1 MAGIKDR
8 LIQFILR
15 GKNDLSAPADE
26 AAASLDA
33 VKKSG
38 KGLRDELEK
47 AKTAQGLA
55 LALSNTTSQAERV
68 RVTLERTE
76 KRAAE
81 LRDELSASPGSKG
94 LEVAL
99 QAAEKEAAGAAR
111 QLDKLTADLRDV
123 EKAAKDAGVD
133 TDNLADEERRLAL
146 EVDKAKRAV
155 SDNTT
160 ELRQLERQQRAA
172 AKAAEEHRGR
182 VDSVR
187 SAMSSGAKQVLA
199 FAAAYISLNAAFGVV
214 QRGLNLV
221 RDGIYSMLATGDQFE
236 GMQTQLTALMGSI
249 EGGEKATEWIK
260 QFTRDTPLQLE
271 DVTQAFTLLKA
282 FGLDPMD
289 GTLQAITDQSEKLG
303 GGMEKLTGI
312 SSALGKAWAK
322 QKLQGEEILQL
333 VERGVPVWD
342 LLEKVTGKN
351 TEQLQKLSSA
361 GKLGRDVISDLIKE
375 IGNAAEGSAAANM
388 TRLTGIVSNLKDVA
402 VDFMNRIAK
411 SGAMEYVKDQLRAVA
426 DTLDEMDKDGRLD
439 KLAQSLSTAFVQGAE
454 KVREFITELVR
465 IDFKSLTDDSTGF
478 LNNFGAAIDDA
489 ALRVKLFIAPFRTFF
504 NGLTSAFAVVGA
516 AGAKF
521 AERQLSFFQRIADA
535 IPAMLGGDKIRAK
548 LDETQAGLQA
558 MSAAMLAQVE
568 QDGQDIRNAWDT
580 NADHAVRA
588 EQKAQSERVEVAKA
602 ATDQQRMMNQALVDE
617 MIIGHQ
623 VVKNAAIEAANTGV
637 KAIASFAEAQKLIDT
652 ASTVAQLEGLR
663 TAMRRAYQEGAI
675 TQQEYA
681 AGLGIVADKL
691 EAIGGESA
699 NTAKSLSDVIAELED
714 FAGVQKAIGNAK
726 TDVDISKLRSAIT
739 KLYEDGK
746 LTVDEYTKA
755 VADLDKQQAKLTQS
769 TGDQADAQSNLEKQL
784 QRVSDALATQ
794 AEAEAAAAAAREEQQ
809 AVFRDAFSTFFDDVM
824 TAARSPLA
832 ELSSKALEA
841 FDSLKGISSVDID
854 LDTSSLE
861 GTAASLAL
869 VNEKVGELQAGLDDQ
884 FRGPFARWADETLF
898 ASRQL
903 QKRFLEQTAALQTLM
918 QGYDAGTQTLVD
930 FTREAK
936 QARQDLDLLEDAELQ
951 QLDAAIASAS
961 QRMQELGNNSRTT
974 LDGLRDELD
983 RLQGNTEAIEKRRL
997 ESRQRELQAQM
1008 AEARA
1013 AGNDEALRNLG
1024 EAMSVLQAINNE
1036 TRRAQREQPA
1046 AAAPPGGTAPAAQQ
1060 SAQPSRVIRLESAR
1074 GSAVDVAVGEGQEDA
1089 LLGILEQAGLRTV

>member
-1 MAGIKDR
+1 MSIKDR

-15 GKNDLSAPADE
+15 GKDELSPE
-26 AAASLDA
+26 ARKVSKALED
-33 VKKSG
+33 VQGKSQ
-38 KGLRDELEK
+38 GLRDEFDK
-47 AKTAQGLA
+47 AKSAQGLA
-55 LALSNTTSQAERV
+55 TAFRTTSDTADRA
-68 RVTLERTE
+68 RSTLERTQR
-76 KRAAE
+76 RAAE
-81 LRDELSASPGSKG
+81 LREELEKNPGSKG
-94 LEVAL
+94 LQVSLRETERESAKVAREL
-99 QAAEKEAAGAAR
+99 DKVTAKTAELEAAA
-111 QLDKLTADLRDV
+111 
-123 EKAAKDAGVD
+123 KAAGVD
-133 TDNLADEERRLAL
+133 TRDLANEERRLADEL
-146 EVDKAKRAV
+146 DKAKRAV
-155 SDNTT
+155 GDNTDEVRKLER
-160 ELRQLERQQRAA
+160 ELRKVSRASA
-172 AKAAEEHRGR
+172 EHRSR
-182 VDSVR
+182 VDAAR
-187 SAMSSGAKQVLA
+187 QAMSSGAKQVLA
-199 FAAAYISLNAAFGVV
+199 FAAAYISLNAAFGLV

-221 RDGIYSMLATGDQFE
+221 RDGIYSMLSTGDQFE

-260 QFTRDTPLQLE
+260 QFTRDTPLQLQ
-271 DVTQAFTLLKA
+271 DVTEAFTLLKA

-289 GTLQAITDQSEKLG
+289 DTLQAITDQSEKLG

-312 SSALGKAWAK
+312 SSALGQAWAK

-375 IGNAAEGSAAANM
+375 IGTAAAGSAAANM
-388 TRLTGIVSNLKDVA
+388 TRLTGIVSNLRDVA
-402 VDFMNRIAK
+402 SDFLDRIAK
-411 SGAMEYVKDQLRAVA
+411 SGALDYVKQQLLGVA
-426 DTLDEMDKDGRLD
+426 DAIDQMDKDGRLD
-439 KLAQSLSTAFVQGAE
+439 QLATALSDAFIQASERVKAFVTDVAD
-454 KVREFITELVR
+454 VEFDQLAGKATVWLS
-465 IDFKSLTDDSTGF
+465 DFGTKL
-478 LNNFGAAIDDA
+478 DDA
-489 ALRVKLFIAPFRTFF
+489 RMRVQLFIAPFTTLFQ
-504 NGLTSAFAVVGA
+504 GLVAGFAAVGLAAVSFARGIAEPFMA
-516 AGAKF
+516 AGEA
-521 AERQLSFFQRIADA
+521 IADA
-535 IPAMLGGDKIRAK
+535 FNLESLKERIGNARA
-548 LDETQAGLQA
+548 EMAGLQGA
-558 MSAAMLAQVE
+558 LVNQIQESGQSIRDAWDVTTRHQSSAAKEVT
-568 QDGQDIRNAWDT
+568 DK
-580 NADHAVRA
+580 VR
-588 EQKAQSERVEVAKA
+588 SEA
-602 ATDQQRMMNQALVDE
+602 DQQRMMNQALADE
-617 MIIGHQ
+617 LINNQQRI
-623 VVKNAAIEAANTGV
+623 KDAAIDA
-637 KAIASFAEAQKLIDT
+637 AIAGTEAIADFAEAQKLIDT

-663 TAMRRAYQEGAI
+663 AAMRRAYQEGAI

-691 EAIGGESA
+691 EAIGGEAA

-746 LTVDEYTKA
+746 LTVAEYTKA
-755 VADLDKQQAKLTQS
+755 VGDLDKQQAKLTKS
-769 TGDQADAQSNLEKQL
+769 TGDQVDAQSNLEKQL

-918 QGYDAGTQTLVD
+918 QGYDAGTQTLGD

-1046 AAAPPGGTAPAAQQ
+1046 AAAPPGGSAPAAQQ

-1089 LLGILEQAGLRTV
+1089 FLGILEQAGLRTV